1 MATEVLVNDGGAP
14 ARILPFTAGSAV
26 TAGRLVTLAGD
37 GKVDHSGVNAHNAIG
52 VALTDAAAD
61 GDIMSVVTGKGVILN
76 VAVSGT
82 MDEGKL
88 LKVTANGVLVTGTD
102 ATLALS
108 GTSYAV
114 CLELGTG
121 TGVRMVKCLMRN

>member
-1 MATEVLVNDGGAP
+1 
-14 ARILPFTAGSAV
+14 
-26 TAGRLVTLAGD
+26 LVTLAGD

-121 TGVRMVKCLMRN
+121 TDVRMVKCLMRN

>member
-26 TAGRLVTLAGD
+26 TAGRLVTMAGT
-37 GKVDHSGVNAHNAIG
+37 GKVGHSGVNAHNAIG

-61 GDIMSVVTGKGVILN
+61 GDIMSVVTGK
-76 VAVSGT
+76 
-82 MDEGKL
+82 
-88 LKVTANGVLVTGTD
+88 
-102 ATLALS
+102 ALS